1 MAYKG
6 AACTSEKGRAQTA
19 LTVSRTARRSWSA
32 GLSLAVLVMLAI
44 LALVLLMLS
53 VTLVAVALLR
63 RRTILLWGS
72 VGRMATVLV
81 VPLVVIAGRGTIT
94 LLWGRI
100 WRVRWRGVLALRC
113 VNVCFTASSNDTYL
127 LLLWIRAVSLVVLV
141 MGRLAVGL
149 LLGRIAVVALSLLL
163 VLLIVRRLAVGA
175 IPAVIIVATHGS
187 YRKMLVY
194 RERW

>member
-100 WRVRWRGVLALRC
+100 WRVRWRGVLAL
-113 VNVCFTASSNDTYL
+113 